1 MHDPDVRSAV
11 ESVDHHARLVRFGE
25 RETHDRSPL
34 GRGDLGLDVVVGEVY
49 RILVGRARPPTGART
64 SSDRLLFIDLVAS
77 AYGHDGELPVVV
89 DPRRGLVRLLQ
100 TSLKP
105 LTACCKTVFLLFSF
119 VMHL

>member
-49 RILVGRARPPTGART
+49 RIIVGACLLRLVRKPALTA
-64 SSDRLLFIDLVAS
+64 LFIDLVAS
-77 AYGHDGELPVVV
+77 AYRHDGELPVVV

-105 LTACCKTVFLLFSF
+105 SYSML
-119 VMHL
+119 

>member
-1 MHDPDVRSAV
+1 MRGVAHDSPFVVHDPDVRSVV
-11 ESVDHHARLVRFGE
+11 EGVDHHPRLVRFGE

-49 RILVGRARPPTGART
+49 RIIVGACLLRLVRKPALTA
-64 SSDRLLFIDLVAS
+64 LFIDLVAS
-77 AYGHDGELPVVV
+77 AYRHDGELPVVV

-105 LTACCKTVFLLFSF
+105 SYSML
-119 VMHL
+119 